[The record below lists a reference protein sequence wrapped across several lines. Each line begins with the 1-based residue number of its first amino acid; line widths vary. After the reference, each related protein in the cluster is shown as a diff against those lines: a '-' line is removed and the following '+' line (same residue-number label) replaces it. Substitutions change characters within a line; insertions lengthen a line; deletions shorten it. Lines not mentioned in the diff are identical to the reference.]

1 MKKFATLIRSLNEI
15 KIQMNDNDY
24 VEFDPRIP
32 KYKSVLTNIIIFWI
46 SIMFI
51 IEIFFSALNSD
62 KLIILLGAKW
72 NEGITRGEYWRF
84 LTCTFLHGNLMHL
97 FLNLAAIYIFG
108 KEVESIYGTFR
119 FLIIYLLSSW
129 GAGLASYSFSDGIAI
144 GASGVVFGII
154 GSLIIFFF
162 RQREKV
168 TGANLKFKS
177 MYTLV
182 IINLLFGFL
191 LPRID
196 NYAHMGGLVTGLI
209 IGWFISPEYKIE
221 KVEELEK
228 LIIVRKKDLSR
239 FLFGTLIVICL
250 LLGITKTAT
259 SIQFPKTSLY
269 QNANLSSIH

>member
-1 MKKFATLIRSLNEI
+1 MPSE
-15 KIQMNDNDY
+15 DY
-24 VEFDPRIP
+24 VTFDPKIP
-32 KYKSVLTNIIIFWI
+32 KYIPILTNILILVI
-46 SIMFI
+46 SLMFI
-51 IEIFFSALNSD
+51 IEIYFSALNTD
-62 KLIILLGAKW
+62 KSIILLGAKW

-119 FLIIYLLSSW
+119 FLLIYLLSSW
-129 GAGLASYSFSDGIAI
+129 GAGLASYSFSQGIAI
-144 GASGVVFGII
+144 GASGAVFGII

-209 IGWFISPEYKIE
+209 TSWFISPEYKIE
-221 KVEELEK
+221 KIEELGK
-228 LIIVRKKDLSR
+228 LIIVGKKDLLR
-239 FLFGTLIVICL
+239 VVLGILIVSIAL
-250 LLGITKTAT
+250 LLLTKVAI
-259 SIQFPKTSLY
+259 SFQFTF
-269 QNANLSSIH
+269 